1 MPPKK
6 AMPSKVDMMRVTSQI
21 HNLESFVQAYTSEHA
36 SQCESRLET
45 LEKCWIAFDSM
56 QTVLEDGEEDEQQ
69 LTRLFKERNEMYD
82 RYCFIKG
89 HLTSCKMEMN
99 STVIENDLNASIPV
113 AASPHLHLPK
123 ISLPTFDGKITEWL
137 SFKDRFT
144 AMIASSTDIPD
155 VMKLEYLLASLKGD
169 VSKRFEYVD
178 IAAEN
183 YSTTWKALLDRYDNT
198 RALKR
203 EYFKAIYS
211 VAPMK
216 DSSIEELRRVTDE
229 FARLTQGAS
238 KLKEPINHWDTPLAN
253 LLLYKLDPNSVL
265 AWEQFSSSDDNDSF
279 SKLIDFLHSRI
290 RILAAPAQVS
300 LSSPKPST
308 SKVAGNKQSK
318 SLANASVASTSNRC
332 HACDQSHLLFQCD
345 VFKSMNVSERRKL
358 VNTNKLCF
366 NCFRS
371 GHAAR
376 ECRSHH
382 KCYKCKRNHHTLLH
396 LEELTTINEDTSTN
410 VQVDTTSHICTNNLT
425 VLLQTAAV
433 NVIDDAGNS
442 YQELASVKVTSTAL

>member
-1 MPPKK
+1 
-6 AMPSKVDMMRVTSQI
+6 
-21 HNLESFVQAYTSEHA
+21 
-36 SQCESRLET
+36 
-45 LEKCWIAFDSM
+45 
-56 QTVLEDGEEDEQQ
+56 
-69 LTRLFKERNEMYD
+69 MYD

-308 SKVAGNKQSK
+308 SKVAGNKQRIGQRESNINRAIEAIVSSK
-318 SLANASVASTSNRC
+318 VQQFT
-332 HACDQSHLLFQCD
+332 
-345 VFKSMNVSERRKL
+345 MKL
-358 VNTNKLCF
+358 YFL
-366 NCFRS
+366 
-371 GHAAR
+371 
-376 ECRSHH
+376 
-382 KCYKCKRNHHTLLH
+382 
-396 LEELTTINEDTSTN
+396 
-410 VQVDTTSHICTNNLT
+410 
-425 VLLQTAAV
+425 
-433 NVIDDAGNS
+433 VIDSPTA
-442 YQELASVKVTSTAL
+442 ELPTVKVDAKKWDINNIPLADPLFHTPGPIDIVIGCEAYWQIHAR